1 MNLTFQAAHRRARGN
16 PLATAAS
23 ADGDRAAPSGTAS
36 DRSEPDLLHRYI
48 ARLPASRRTPPVK
61 RAVRRGAQRGPAA
74 WDSLSS
80 PLAAAP
86 KGEGELTTRP
96 AEQKLLDAF
105 LVDSG
110 VLAASDATFRLFGLL
125 AAICS
130 EPFQTV
136 TC

>member
-110 VLAASDATFRLFGLL
+110 FATRMHISRGRCTPTPPLACTGGFR
-125 AAICS
+125 ARR
-130 EPFQTV
+130 
-136 TC
+136 